1 MAEVYLEP
9 ADVPAFDA
17 GRVLA
22 ALNAAPDAEHLAAA
36 IEIPDELDIGIRLG
50 QRLLDRRDQ
59 LGGFTSLEQVAD
71 VPLIGPERF
80 TEIVVTLAGRS
91 ATDLLGLAAGPA
103 GPPGWVT
110 SRSRLG
116 LRLLAAGPWLG
127 QLTTVVV
134 RSTVDGV
141 RRAGVPLLVATGT
154 GRLRA
159 VSGGRVLEGATVT
172 LVTGADGAARATWLP
187 ATNPPLD
194 PAAHAALGDAL
205 GRLPTSGATPASSLP
220 ALRALVTAY
229 RWEPN
234 TALRRAVDA
243 LVDQV
248 VVEVDDVDL
257 GAAWPTVE
265 TTVTAWALAGGD
277 TPDGGAEA
285 VAVQPLVA
293 RDWRA
298 GMVRVHHEVL
308 TGEARLA
315 GHLETE
321 RTQATDAVD
330 LIGRLQR
337 RVGEYLDVQQGRLGS
352 AVARAIAADASRTFV
367 VDRTADLSLDDGLQ
381 LASVVGATAAA
392 AGTATPAVVTAMATT
407 RSTVLRQVDTAVAA
421 PIQARLDQLG
431 GTVAGKVNEAD
442 LAAALAGKPDRAE
455 LDEALATRVGRDE
468 LGDAVAGLVGRD
480 ELDAVV
486 ARLVGR
492 DELGAVVDE
501 RVGVALEEAAQG
513 FVRRDELDPVV
524 AERVAAA
531 LEEAGVVR
539 RDELD
544 EVVKE
549 RVQVALDEAGIVRR
563 DELDEVVEERVR
575 AALDEAVQG
584 FVRRDELRQVL
595 EGKLDRAELDEIL
608 SRHVS
613 LDDFKSFAARTDAR
627 LRRLEG

>member
-91 ATDLLGLAAGPA
+91 ATDLLGLAADPA
-103 GPPGWVT
+103 GPSGWVA

-468 LGDAVAGLVGRD
+468 L
-480 ELDAVV
+480 DAVV
-486 ARLVGR
+486 AGLVGR